1 MLRCLIDNCPNKP
14 YSPPYMPGREREP
27 RRGAGETPQERV
39 QAALDQLEHG
49 IDAILTGEQFAA
61 YLRTLARFH
70 SYSFGN
76 ALLIQL
82 QRPDSTQVAGFKKW
96 QELGRQV
103 RKGETGIK
111 ILVPHISRR
120 KTSGEDQSIEGERE
134 SENEP
139 LRGPGIIRGF
149 GVGTVFDVSQ
159 TDGPPL
165 PEPPP
170 VEMVDGASEIGM
182 RLYVDLVDSLSEQGI
197 PVQRAET
204 GRANGSFDP
213 LRKRI
218 AIGFH
223 IDGDQATKTL
233 THEVAHAVAGH
244 TSGMN
249 SQDVETV
256 AESAAY
262 VVLNHYGIDSSGYSF
277 GYVAS
282 WAQDKAVFKRNL
294 AAIQETSHTIIS
306 ALEPG
311 QGRTSRSSAP
321 ASMAP
326 RVIFEA

>member
-1 MLRCLIDNCPNKP
+1 
-14 YSPPYMPGREREP
+14 MP
-27 RRGAGETPQERV
+27 RGEYESRGSQEAAQDRVRQAVEQLEEGLDGILAGEQY
-39 QAALDQLEHG
+39 AA
-49 IDAILTGEQFAA
+49 F
-61 YLRTLARFH
+61 LRTLARFH

-76 ALLIQL
+76 VLLIQI
-82 QRPDSTQVAGFKKW
+82 QRPDSIRVAGFRTW
-96 QELGRQV
+96 QSLGRQV

-120 KTSGEDQSIEGERE
+120 KTSGEEQRIEDERE
-134 SENEP
+134 SEDEP

-170 VEMVDGASEIGM
+170 VELVDGASEVGM
-182 RLYVDLVDSLSEQGI
+182 RLYVDLVDSLAEQGI

-233 THEVAHAVAGH
+233 THEAAHAVAGH
-244 TSGMN
+244 TAGMN

-311 QGRTSRSSAP
+311 QGRSPRSAAP